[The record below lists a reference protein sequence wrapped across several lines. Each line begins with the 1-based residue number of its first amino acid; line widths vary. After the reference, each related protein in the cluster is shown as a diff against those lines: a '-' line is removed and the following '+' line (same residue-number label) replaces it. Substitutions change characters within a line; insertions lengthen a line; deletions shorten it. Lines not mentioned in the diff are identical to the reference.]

1 MPPKTVKELVK
12 GAMRKIPKPDDVR
25 MKPVI
30 KKSVAKIEK
39 APKAFK
45 RKFKDT
51 VRKVGE
57 MKVQ

>member
-1 MPPKTVKELVK
+1 MPPKVKELVK

-30 KKSVAKIEK
+30 KKSVAEIEK
-39 APKAFK
+39 APKAIK

-57 MKVQ
+57 MKVK